1 MVLEIA
7 VLVATVATLAIPA
20 LTDLRETN
28 RKLNRMGK
36 TFIAFACVVFV
47 GNLALAY
54 LRSIK
59 DDQAEKT
66 NENLLRMIDD
76 QKDILSPND
85 FQLTM
90 ISFFDATKVDASR
103 LQTGPVRVGGSLDS
117 ARIFF
122 EFVQVGKPE
131 TVALSRAGGVRGQ
144 LYHNAEHIKFDGLD
158 RYRYL
163 RDLNGKTLE
172 IQLPRSYLDLVHG
185 GYGYSVQLYIKGRLF
200 RARLEDNRSVKFPIA
215 VP

>member
-122 EFVQVGKPE
+122 EFAQVGKPE
-131 TVALSRAGGVRGQ
+131 TVALSRAGGVRG
-144 LYHNAEHIKFDGLD
+144 
-158 RYRYL
+158 YL